1 LVIEKLVIGY
11 LADYEIFTNK
21 KTSICLIVM
30 SAIILIIIGGYL
42 RIYHGNSYG
51 LMFIG
56 GMILL
61 FLRFRE

>member
-1 LVIEKLVIGY
+1 M
-11 LADYEIFTNK
+11 NK
-21 KTSICLIVM
+21 KNIFYFILT
-30 SAIILIIIGGYL
+30 SAIVLILIGGYL